1 MRGNCVSYQKSLLT
15 YLLFYFRAKTKDVK
29 VLCQRVPRM
38 ILVGKSIGVSVS
50 KFGKCQIVQEQKS
63 LVHPRLA
70 FFRMEYLA
78 NNKTGNDETES
89 VDQDILP
96 APTLNRFRNSTMFW
110 TNPTIPQLEFEKYF
124 SRTIIRDPNYQVKHS
139 YVHTFGGQ
147 KSNLG
152 IEDKRRNRNLSLQV
166 DQLQKS
172 LKTKDEEMESKDKEI
187 ELLKARL
194 EEIEKRR

>member
-1 MRGNCVSYQKSLLT
+1 
-15 YLLFYFRAKTKDVK
+15 
-29 VLCQRVPRM
+29 M
-38 ILVGKSIGVSVS
+38 ILIGKSIGISVS

-147 KSNLG
+147 KSNL
-152 IEDKRRNRNLSLQV
+152 ENKNLSLQV